1 MSGYIYCIT
10 NSKYK
15 IDDIYKL
22 GYTAA
27 KMTIDEIRTKLLQ
40 RYETY
45 FIDAECVNLFQV
57 FNPVKA
63 EKKLFSI
70 LDDYRYQKELFK
82 ADYDTIIKPA
92 LLKIEEEFSKYEEKD
107 YKLILTPKMVRL
119 SKKMKTLGKNNPNSS
134 DVQNYIFS
142 QNSSKESDKLNR
154 TNYSCFFKVYS
165 LYHNC
170 CTMLYMLPNKEK
182 KLNLDRLE
190 TNILNEFNCLDYKD
204 KNLPEFINNF
214 LKSI

>member
-27 KMTIDEIRTKLLQ
+27 KMTIDEIRAKLLQ

-45 FIDAECVNLFQV
+45 FIDAECVHLFQV

-63 EKKLFSI
+63 EKKLFSL

-92 LLKIEEEFSKYEEKD
+92 LLQTETEFSKYEEKD
-107 YKLILTPKMVRL
+107 NKLILRPKIVRL
-119 SKKMKTLGKNNPNSS
+119 SKKMKTLGKNTPYSS
-134 DVQNYIFS
+134 NVQNYIFS
-142 QNSSKESDKLNR
+142 QNSCKESDKLNQ
-154 TNYSCFFKVYS
+154 TNYNCFYNVYS

-170 CTMLYMLPNKEK
+170 CAMLNMLPNKEK
-182 KLNLDRLE
+182 KINLDRLE
-190 TNILNEFNCLDYKD
+190 RDILNQFNCLDYKD